1 VFFKRQGLESSFIP
15 SSRSPESKPERDNP
29 HPGDSRRQRAL
40 AMMAMAVAVAS
51 PLNPMRHS
59 AWAADAPPA
68 DNRPQLE
75 AQPAPPVQPT
85 AQPDVTAQPPV
96 QLDTQADQ
104 QMSDADK
111 LREGLKRYKDK
122 QYEEAQSILQQVN
135 ADNLSDKEKKSLT
148 DTLSKTES
156 AANERRSAR
165 AAFEQGEQALQNNQ
179 PADAIK
185 LYKQAADNK
194 YVDEGTRQKAK
205 EQITLAEAAQKQIQG
220 NLRQSYDD
228 AKADFKAGRYADAR
242 TKFEVLSNAGFKAPL
257 FQKSPGD
264 YLKEIDKRAPK
275 TEMAQTPAPEAAP
288 TSQPA
293 PAEATAAVPT
303 PAPAEAA
310 QATPA
315 PAPAATP
322 TTAPA
327 EAASAAPEAS
337 PAAPMAVTE
346 ADRKATAKSAY
357 KLARDQ
363 YRKGDWRAAR
373 ENFNIA
379 QDNGY
384 KAGLFEDSPAKYL
397 ARMDAKES
405 ADAAKTKADAE
416 RNAMAEAAA
425 PPTVVAAVPT
435 DTTNTTPAAAP
446 ATMPAP
452 VAAAPSTA
460 PMAANPQAELQDT
473 AQMEKVKS
481 QQNSFEAKQLVAR
494 GQAAQDKNNY
504 EQALDNYTR
513 AADLDPTNQQALAGR
528 EKMLQLL
535 GRQPGRED
543 QLTRVQKEIEIRRQ
557 EIMYRVDQALEEATN
572 AVRQNDYTGAQAAVD
587 RARVALNTDRTIFTP
602 DELRRMETRIANA
615 QTDVT
620 ARSQVYAQQEAVA
633 NQKAANAAEN
643 QRVQIQEETKRRQVA
658 SLISR
663 SRSAVN
669 EGKYDEA
676 LGIIDQILILDPQN
690 DYAVGVRALVEDR
703 ALFLQ
708 QRKYHEDFER
718 QITVQLNAN
727 EERKIPYSDI
737 LRFPDNW
744 PDLSATRDES
754 VRRERGEES
763 EDADVQRQLDRVLP
777 EVNFNQVA
785 FGDVIDFLRDITTA
799 NIFVNWRALEAAGV
813 DKNAPVTARLRNVKF
828 SKALNLILADVSA
841 QATAKLGY
849 TTGDGVITISTDEEI
864 GKNTTQLVYDIS
876 DLLFSPPDPTD
887 IPQFNIQ
894 SQATTS
900 GKGGGGGSS
909 GQGLFGGG
917 GGTGGSQNGDETRR
931 ASEEARE
938 DMIKL
943 IQEAI
948 APESWKEN
956 GGIGSIRVQSGTG
969 RLIVSQTAENQRAIA
984 RLLDKLREGLAIQIM
999 VETRFLSVQRNFLED
1014 VGIDFDFTFNN
1025 ANPNDPNRK
1034 FAPISVAQSSFNFTT
1049 ASSVDTGLPG
1059 NLSGAVAESPAL
1071 STAVSFVDDFT
1082 VNALIRATQA
1092 EQTST
1097 QVQAPRIMVY
1107 NGKTAYVVVSTERAY
1122 VSDLTPVVGQNAI
1135 GFDPT
1140 ISIVDSGVS
1149 LVVTATA
1156 SADRK
1161 YVTMN
1166 LKPRLQRLL
1175 NLVPFVFGSNTI
1187 IPNSTID
1194 TSTQPISAGEGVVQQ
1209 PELSVTFLETTV
1221 SVPDGATLLL
1231 GGQTLTGEISREEG
1245 VPVLSKIPFLKRL
1258 FTNRAMSRDDVVLL
1272 ILVKPTIVIER
1283 EQEAKQFPLLTSN
1296 KSPG

>member
-1 VFFKRQGLESSFIP
+1 MFFKRQGLESSFIP
-15 SSRSPESKPERDNP
+15 SPSSPESTPQA
-29 HPGDSRRQRAL
+29 GDSRRQRAL

-51 PLNPMRHS
+51 PLNPMLHS

-68 DNRPQLE
+68 DTRPQLE
-75 AQPAPPVQPT
+75 AQPAPAQP
-85 AQPDVTAQPPV
+85 AQPDANAQAPV

-104 QMSDADK
+104 QMSDPDK

-122 QYEEAQSILQQVN
+122 QYEESQSILQQVN
-135 ADNLSDKEKKSLT
+135 ADNLSDKEKKQLT
-148 DTLSKTES
+148 DTLSKTEA
-156 AANERRSAR
+156 AANERRAAR

-205 EQITLAEAAQKQIQG
+205 EEITLAEAAEKKVEG

-242 TKFEVLSNAGFKAPL
+242 TKFEVLNNAGFKAPL

-275 TEMAQTPAPEAAP
+275 TEMATTPAPAEAAAP

-303 PAPAEAA
+303 PAPA
-310 QATPA
+310 
-315 PAPAATP
+315 PAAEP

-327 EAASAAPEAS
+327 PAEAVSAAPEAA
-337 PAAPMAVTE
+337 PAAPAGPSE

-384 KAGLFEDSPAKYL
+384 KPGLFEDSPAKYL

-405 ADAAKTKADAE
+405 ADAAKAKAKADQEA
-416 RNAMAEAAA
+416 AMA
-425 PPTVVAAVPT
+425 
-435 DTTNTTPAAAP
+435 AAAP
-446 ATMPAP
+446 APTAVAVAPTENTATNPTPSTAAPAP
-452 VAAAPSTA
+452 TTMAVAPSTA
-460 PMAANPQAELQDT
+460 PTATNPQAELQDT

-481 QQNSFEAKQLVAR
+481 QQNAFEAKQLVAR

-513 AADLDPTNQQALAGR
+513 AADLDPTNQEAIAGR

-557 EIMYRVDQALEEATN
+557 EIMYRVDQALEEAGN
-572 AVRQNDYTGAQAAVD
+572 DVRSNDYTAAQAAVD

-602 DELRRMETRIANA
+602 DEIQRMETRIANA

-620 ARSQVYAQQEAVA
+620 SKSQTFAQQQAVE
-633 NQKAANAAEN
+633 NQKQANAAETE
-643 QRVQIQEETKRRQVA
+643 RIHIQEETKRRQVA

-690 DYAVGVRALVEDR
+690 DYAVGVRGLVEDR

-763 EDADVQRQLDRVLP
+763 EDADVQRQLDRTLP

-828 SKALNLILADVSA
+828 SKALTLILQDVSA
-841 QATAKLGY
+841 QATAKLGF

-894 SQATTS
+894 SSAQTS
-900 GKGGGGGSS
+900 GKGGGGGGG

-917 GGTGGSQNGDETRR
+917 TGGQTTTGDESRR

-999 VETRFLSVQRNFLED
+999 VETRFLTVQRNFLED

-1034 FAPISVAQSSFNFTT
+1034 FAPISVSQNSFNFTG

-1071 STAVSFVDDFT
+1071 TTAISFVDDFT

-1107 NGKTAYVVVSTERAY
+1107 NGKTAYVVVSTQRAY

-1140 ISIVDSGVS
+1140 ISVVDSGVS
-1149 LVVTATA
+1149 LIVTATA

-1194 TSTQPISAGEGVVQQ
+1194 LTTQPISAGEGVVQQ

-1231 GGQTLTGEISREEG
+1231 GGQTLTGELSREEG

-1258 FTNRAMSRDDVVLL
+1258 FTNRTMSRDDVVLL

-1296 KSPG
+1296 KGPG

>member
-1 VFFKRQGLESSFIP
+1 MLT
-15 SSRSPESKPERDNP
+15 
-29 HPGDSRRQRAL
+29 L
-40 AMMAMAVAVAS
+40 AAAMAS
-51 PLNPMRHS
+51 PLSPVHVN
-59 AWAADAPPA
+59 AWAADQAPA
-68 DNRPQLE
+68 TDVRPQLE
-75 AQPAPPVQPT
+75 AQPAPPADTT
-85 AQPDVTAQPPV
+85 AQQPPV
-96 QLDTQADQ
+96 QLATEAEQ
-104 QMSDADK
+104 QMSDGDK
-111 LREGLKRYKDK
+111 LREGLTRYKNH

-135 ADNLSDKEKKSLT
+135 ADNLNDKEKKQLT
-148 DTLSKTES
+148 DTLSKTE
-156 AANERRSAR
+156 AAATERRNAR

-205 EQITLAEAAQKQIQG
+205 EQITLAEAAQKKIQG
-220 NLRQSYDD
+220 NLRQTYDD
-228 AKADFKAGRYADAR
+228 AKADYKAGRYEDAR

-264 YLKEIDKRAPK
+264 YLKEIDKKAPK
-275 TEMAQTPAPEAAP
+275 QTETVS
-288 TSQPA
+288 TPA
-293 PAEATAAVPT
+293 PAENTPAPAANTTTPA

-310 QATPA
+310 NTTATPA
-315 PAPAATP
+315 PAPAEATTPAPAATATP
-322 TTAPA
+322 APA
-327 EAASAAPEAS
+327 ETATAAPEAA
-337 PAAPMAVTE
+337 PAQPAEMSASE
-346 ADRKATAKSAY
+346 RKAKAKDAY
-357 KLARDQ
+357 KLARKQ
-363 YRKGDWRAAR
+363 YNTGDWIAAR
-373 ENFNIA
+373 QNFNMA
-379 QDNGY
+379 QDLGY

-405 ADAAKTKADAE
+405 ADAAKAKAKADQEA
-416 RNAMAEAAA
+416 AMAANNAAA
-425 PPTVVAAVPT
+425 ATPTAVTPAPT
-435 DTTNTTPAAAP
+435 DTTTSAAP
-446 ATMPAP
+446 GTEPAP
-452 VAAAPSTA
+452 VAVAPTTVPSS
-460 PMAANPQAELQDT
+460 PQAELQDT
-473 AQMEKVKS
+473 AQMERVRS
-481 QQNSFEAKQLVAR
+481 QQNAFEAKQLVAR
-494 GQAAQDKNNY
+494 GQTAQDKNNY

-513 AADLDPTNQQALAGR
+513 AADLDPSNQEATAGR
-528 EKMLQLL
+528 ERMLQLL

-543 QLTRVQKEIEIRRQ
+543 QLSRVAKETEIKRQ
-557 EIMYRVDQALEEATN
+557 EVMYNVDRALEEAGN
-572 AVRQNDYTGAQAAVD
+572 SVRDNNYTAAQAAVD
-587 RARVALNTDRTIFTP
+587 RARVAVNTDRTIFTP
-602 DELRRMETRIANA
+602 DELRQMEGRIANA

-620 ARSQVYAQQEAVA
+620 AKSQAFAAAEATRTQKETAQRENERAQQV
-633 NQKAANAAEN
+633 
-643 QRVQIQEETKRRQVA
+643 EETKRRQVA
-658 SLISR
+658 ALIGR

-669 EGKYDEA
+669 EGKYEEA

-718 QITVQLNAN
+718 QITVQLNEN

-828 SKALNLILADVSA
+828 SKALTLILADVSS

-849 TTGDGVITISTDEEI
+849 TTGDGVITISTEEEI

-894 SQATTS
+894 STAQTS
-900 GKGGGGGSS
+900 GRGGGGGGGS

-917 GGTGGSQNGDETRR
+917 TGGGGTQNGDETRR

-999 VETRFLSVQRNFLED
+999 VETRFLTVQRNFLED

-1025 ANPNDPNRK
+1025 ANSQDKNRK
-1034 FAPISVAQSSFNFTT
+1034 YAPITVSQDSFNFTG
-1049 ASSVDTGLPG
+1049 AGNIDTGLPG
-1059 NLSGAVAESPAL
+1059 NLSSAVKTAPAL
-1071 STAVSFVDDFT
+1071 TTAVTFVDDFT
-1082 VNALIRATQA
+1082 VSALIRASQA

-1097 QVQAPRIMVY
+1097 QVQAPRVMVY
-1107 NGKTAYVVVSTERAY
+1107 NGKTAYVVVSVQRAY
-1122 VSDLTPVVGQNAI
+1122 VSDLTPIVGQNAI

-1187 IPNSTID
+1187 IPNNGNGD
-1194 TSTQPISAGEGVVQQ
+1194 TDLSTQPISAGQGVVQQ

-1231 GGQTLTGEISREEG
+1231 GGQTLTGELEREEG

-1258 FTNRAMSRDDVVLL
+1258 FTNRAKTRDDQVLL

-1283 EQEAKQFPLLTSN
+1283 EQEAKQFPLLS
-1296 KSPG
+1296 SRPGQS